1 MNSMHILK
9 ISTPSFW
16 HILNDSLFAFSF
28 LLSYILCTR
37 RHGLLNTWSYIHG
50 HISYIFEV
58 NSKKPI
64 REKQKIKRKQSY
76 AEEIE

>member
-1 MNSMHILK
+1 MAYL
-9 ISTPSFW
+9 
-16 HILNDSLFAFSF
+16 
-28 LLSYILCTR
+28 
-37 RHGLLNTWSYIHG
+37 IHG

-64 REKQKIKRKQSY
+64 REKKKIKRKQSY

>member
-1 MNSMHILK
+1 MTAYLRFHSCFPIFYVQEVMAYL
-9 ISTPSFW
+9 
-16 HILNDSLFAFSF
+16 
-28 LLSYILCTR
+28 
-37 RHGLLNTWSYIHG
+37 IHG

-64 REKQKIKRKQSY
+64 REKKKIKRKQSY